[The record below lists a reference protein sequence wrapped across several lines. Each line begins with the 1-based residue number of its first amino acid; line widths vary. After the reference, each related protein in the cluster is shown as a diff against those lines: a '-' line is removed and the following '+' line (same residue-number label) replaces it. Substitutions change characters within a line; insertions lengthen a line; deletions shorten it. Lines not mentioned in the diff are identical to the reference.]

1 VNNCED
7 ILHKLP
13 NNYFMEEDED
23 DDYENN
29 YNFNQ
34 TQEQARMTSEIQNIL
49 QPSKFI
55 EMHF

>member
-1 VNNCED
+1 
-7 ILHKLP
+7 
-13 NNYFMEEDED
+13 MEQDED

-49 QPSKFI
+49 QPTKFI
-55 EMHF
+55 EMHFLQ